1 MNSENNAEV
10 AEAEVKLEISEEEF
24 RRLPETLLPLHFRQE
39 DNYSIVDYY
48 LDYELAGNGG
58 YNFTRVRETTVG
70 FKITDKVWR
79 QDSAGRWIRIEDE
92 STLDSSS
99 AKSMISAVPENRIIR
114 KNRLDFR
121 GGSSQI
127 PMTISLD
134 RLELNKRIRYFI
146 EVEMIVPPE
155 IAADAHDSIMGWMK
169 NELRLNAETEAPSML
184 QLLISSTL

>member
-1 MNSENNAEV
+1 
-10 AEAEVKLEISEEEF
+10 
-24 RRLPETLLPLHFRQE
+24 
-39 DNYSIVDYY
+39 
-48 LDYELAGNGG
+48 
-58 YNFTRVRETTVG
+58 
-70 FKITDKVWR
+70 
-79 QDSAGRWIRIEDE
+79 
-92 STLDSSS
+92 
-99 AKSMISAVPENRIIR
+99 
-114 KNRLDFR
+114 RLDFR

-155 IAADAHDSIMGWMK
+155 IAADAHDSIMAWMK

>member
-58 YNFTRVRETTVG
+58 YNFTRVRETTMG
-70 FKITDKVWR
+70 FKITDKAWK

-92 STLDSSS
+92 SILDSSS
-99 AKSMISAVPENRIIR
+99 AKSMISAIPENRIIR

-155 IAADAHDSIMGWMK
+155 IAADAHDSIMAWMK